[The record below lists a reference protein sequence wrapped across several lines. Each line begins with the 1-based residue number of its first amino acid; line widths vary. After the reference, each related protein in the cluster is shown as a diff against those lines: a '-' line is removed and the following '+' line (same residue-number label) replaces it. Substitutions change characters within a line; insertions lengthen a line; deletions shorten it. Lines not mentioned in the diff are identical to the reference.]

1 MPKPGEAK
9 KPAPASKPAAAA
21 AFLLPKSPAR
31 CSAQAQ
37 DREVLYNKQTIGGV
51 DLDVALQGATP
62 ETQSGRSLIGRARL
76 QCVERSEISDRP
88 VGPTSLSISTRRTST
103 VLTIFGCSPTG
114 LGKVN
119 GGGGVCGNAEQASV
133 RELTVSSGGDTVKMT
148 GVVST
153 PGGASG
159 TLSAVGYKGSLSINN
174 ETSECAVEVKVKDR
188 TMITVDL
195 KAASLDLDRL
205 QTRGAAPARPAA
217 PARGQ
222 PAASAAGKP
231 IDTAAMR
238 SVDASVKLVAGTL
251 ISAPLRINNADLVLS
266 LKDGVLT
273 VEHFKGALYGGALA
287 LSGTIDGS
295 KPALAIAF
303 KGDAS
308 NISIGEMLR
317 GMNGSNQFGS
327 AVKVTIDGQLSA
339 NGITLNGGGS
349 TSEQIK
355 SSLAGGAQLGGHLLV
370 GADKALTM
378 IGSAAAGAVGA
389 SSTIRWHSDGRGRPE
404 GRRRRRK
411 HAERDFAR
419 LNRFV
424 NHDSPISGR
433 VDIAGGVLT
442 DKSLVVQGDR
452 AAANISTR
460 TNLAASTTDTTINF
474 TIAEDGSAPYLITTA
489 RGPLSS
495 PSLNVT
501 RGTAKDPPGMIN
513 TLTNA
518 IPGVGGGG
526 GTSSLPSIIPKIPI
540 PSLFGR

>member
-1 MPKPGEAK
+1 
-9 KPAPASKPAAAA
+9 
-21 AFLLPKSPAR
+21 
-31 CSAQAQ
+31 
-37 DREVLYNKQTIGGV
+37 
-51 DLDVALQGATP
+51 
-62 ETQSGRSLIGRARL
+62 
-76 QCVERSEISDRP
+76 
-88 VGPTSLSISTRRTST
+88 
-103 VLTIFGCSPTG
+103 
-114 LGKVN
+114 
-119 GGGGVCGNAEQASV
+119 
-133 RELTVSSGGDTVKMT
+133 
-148 GVVST
+148 
-153 PGGASG
+153 
-159 TLSAVGYKGSLSINN
+159 
-174 ETSECAVEVKVKDR
+174 
-188 TMITVDL
+188 
-195 KAASLDLDRL
+195 
-205 QTRGAAPARPAA
+205 
-217 PARGQ
+217 
-222 PAASAAGKP
+222 
-231 IDTAAMR
+231 MR

-251 ISAPLRINNADLVLS
+251 ISAPLRINNADLALT
-266 LKDGVLT
+266 LKEGVLT

-303 KGDAS
+303 KGDAN

-339 NGITLNGGGS
+339 NGIALNGAGS

-355 SSLAGGAQLGGHLLV
+355 SSLAGGAQLGGHILV

-378 IGSAAAGAVGA
+378 IGGAAAGAVGGVIDNTLGSVMGA
-389 SSTIRWHSDGRGRPE
+389 VGQKGGVGAGNMLNAISLV
-404 GRRRRRK
+404 
-411 HAERDFAR
+411 

-442 DKSLVVQGDR
+442 DKSLVVQGDK

-495 PSLNVT
+495 PSLNVA
-501 RGTAKDPPGMIN
+501 RGTAKDPPGMVN

-518 IPGVGGGG
+518 IPGVRRRRH
-526 GTSSLPSIIPKIPI
+526 LVAACDLPKIPPASSVATGQGGSDQWTLAPNPLPHSQALI
-540 PSLFGR
+540 RVANGIFVD